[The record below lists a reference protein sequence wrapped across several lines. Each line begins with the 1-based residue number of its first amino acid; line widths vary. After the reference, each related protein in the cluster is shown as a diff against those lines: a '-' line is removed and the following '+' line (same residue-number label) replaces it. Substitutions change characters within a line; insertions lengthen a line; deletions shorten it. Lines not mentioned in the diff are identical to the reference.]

1 MIAVLQRV
9 SHAKV
14 DVDGQ
19 TVGKCAGGL
28 MILLGVADG
37 DTEKDADVLSTKI
50 AKLRIFNDQNDKMN
64 LSLLDVGGEALVI
77 SNFSLL
83 ANYKHGNRPDYM
95 SAAAPAIADSLYEY
109 FCEKLS
115 ENIGKPVGKGI
126 FGAEMKVE
134 LLNDGPITIVM
145 DSKVLIK
152 N

>member
-1 MIAVLQRV
+1 MKAVLQRV
-9 SHAKV
+9 SKADVKV
-14 DVDGQ
+14 DGKV
-19 TVGKCAGGL
+19 VGECGEGL

-37 DTEKDADVLSTKI
+37 DTEKDADALSAKI

-64 LSLLDVGGEALVI
+64 LSLLDIGGEALVI

-83 ANYKHGNRPDYM
+83 ANYRHGNRPDYM
-95 SAAAPAIADSLYEY
+95 SAAAPAIADGLYEY
-109 FCEKLS
+109 FCAKLS
-115 ENIGKPVGKGI
+115 EHIGKPVSKGV